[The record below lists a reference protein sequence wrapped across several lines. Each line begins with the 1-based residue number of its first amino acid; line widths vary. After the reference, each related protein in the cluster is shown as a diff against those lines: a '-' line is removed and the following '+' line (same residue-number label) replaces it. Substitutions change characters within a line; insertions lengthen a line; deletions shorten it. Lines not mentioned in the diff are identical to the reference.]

1 MKDRIVILG
10 GNGFLGYH
18 LAALCK
24 KKKIDLVIFDSKFD
38 KQKKIENIK
47 YVKGNI
53 LNRKKIL
60 RLIKKND
67 IVYHFAAIADI
78 DEANNNFLKSIDVN
92 INGTVNV
99 LEACIKKKAKKIIY
113 SSSIYARSEQGGIY
127 STTKLASEMLIE
139 RYSSKFNLKY
149 TIIRFGSLYGEKSNY
164 FNTIKNLIKQGISKK
179 KIIRNTRGN
188 EIRNYIHI
196 KDAVAICLNL
206 VSQKYNNKY
215 FNLIGKEK
223 KSMREV
229 VKIIGKELGIKNIK
243 FKNNPN
249 DYDHYIINP
258 YTYKTRVGKIIKPKK
273 PYKFKNSIRML
284 IREERKLLKNIL

>member
-1 MKDRIVILG
+1 MV
-10 GNGFLGYH
+10 FLVTIW
-18 LAALCK
+18 LPFVK

-243 FKNNPN
+243 FK
-249 DYDHYIINP
+249 IIQM
-258 YTYKTRVGKIIKPKK
+258 TMTII
-273 PYKFKNSIRML
+273 L
-284 IREERKLLKNIL
+284 

>member
-18 LAALCK
+18 LASLCK

-179 KIIRNTRGN
+179 K
-188 EIRNYIHI
+188 
-196 KDAVAICLNL
+196 
-206 VSQKYNNKY
+206 NNKKY
-215 FNLIGKEK
+215 
-223 KSMREV
+223 
-229 VKIIGKELGIKNIK
+229 
-243 FKNNPN
+243 
-249 DYDHYIINP
+249 
-258 YTYKTRVGKIIKPKK
+258 
-273 PYKFKNSIRML
+273 
-284 IREERKLLKNIL
+284 

>member
-18 LAALCK
+18 LASLCK

-99 LEACIKKKAKKIIY
+99 LEACIKKK
-113 SSSIYARSEQGGIY
+113 
-127 STTKLASEMLIE
+127 
-139 RYSSKFNLKY
+139 
-149 TIIRFGSLYGEKSNY
+149 
-164 FNTIKNLIKQGISKK
+164 SKK
-179 KIIRNTRGN
+179 
-188 EIRNYIHI
+188 NYLFKQHL
-196 KDAVAICLNL
+196 C
-206 VSQKYNNKY
+206 
-215 FNLIGKEK
+215 K
-223 KSMREV
+223 K
-229 VKIIGKELGIKNIK
+229 
-243 FKNNPN
+243 
-249 DYDHYIINP
+249 
-258 YTYKTRVGKIIKPKK
+258 
-273 PYKFKNSIRML
+273 
-284 IREERKLLKNIL
+284 